1 MIHGSLLA
9 SFVFTPLFVRVVGC
23 GVLLWSVFTSYPG
36 TTKYE
41 KFVLGCTVLGLVD
54 VGVC

>member
-1 MIHGSLLA
+1 MIRVLLLV
-9 SFVFTPLFVRVVGC
+9 SFVFTPLFVGLGRC